1 MLVHDDMG
9 LSIAEADPG
18 EALAACR
25 DGALPP
31 AALLRVVDPPAG
43 TWAELA
49 QAGFI
54 RKPAWITWYAPA
66 PGSAEQYLRR
76 LLRKDRQDV
85 ARAVRRVEA
94 AGLRVRLDQPVG
106 APLLDAFFELYDAQI
121 AAMDHG
127 VPFAH
132 RSRDAILAGAGTF
145 AVAAFDAD
153 GLAGACIC
161 TEDPAVDAVRIRFSA
176 IRPSWRSAGLARVL
190 YLRAA
195 LVAGER
201 GFRWVTLGNEPNLYG
216 HVAKPGL
223 LTFKAGLGFRPVP
236 AGRFG
241 ADRAGDVAD
250 RLLSLATLTD
260 PTVMLGYTAQPDVLV
275 SYAFSSPDAG
285 DPSRLTAVPTLRWV
299 DSGPDPR

>member
-1 MLVHDDMG
+1 MLVRDESG
-9 LSIAEADPG
+9 LSIAEADPA

-49 QAGFI
+49 RAGFI

-76 LLRKDRQDV
+76 LPRKDRQDV
-85 ARAVRRVEA
+85 ARAVRRVRA
-94 AGLRVRLDQPVG
+94 ADLSVRLHPLVE
-106 APLLDAFFELYDAQI
+106 APLWDAFIELYDAQV
-121 AAMDHG
+121 AAMDYG

-132 RSRDAILAGAGTF
+132 RSREAVLADAGSF

-153 GLAGACIC
+153 GLAGACVC

-176 IRPSWRSAGLARVL
+176 VRPSWRSAGLARAL

-223 LTFKAGLGFRPVP
+223 LTFKASLGFRPVP

-260 PTVMLGYTAQPDVLV
+260 PTVMLGYTEQPDVLV
-275 SYAFSSPDAG
+275 SYVFSRPGAG
-285 DPSRLTAVPTLRWV
+285 DPSRLTVVPALRWA